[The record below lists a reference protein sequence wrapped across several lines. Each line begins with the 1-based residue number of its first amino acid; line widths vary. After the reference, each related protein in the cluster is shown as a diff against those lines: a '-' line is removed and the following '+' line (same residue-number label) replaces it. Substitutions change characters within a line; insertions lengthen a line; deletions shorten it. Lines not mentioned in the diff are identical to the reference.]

1 MVVPWGKK
9 PVKKGPPQS
18 ICSQRFQS
26 PTGSQESIT
35 RIPPDSRRGDERYSD
50 VDTQQFKEKT
60 MFTRLLPTVL
70 AMALAC
76 AGPAGAS
83 EVARQGDVEVH
94 SVAVPTIELTPEAAR
109 DFNITPSTERGLLTV
124 TLIKKGRGGKAE
136 SVAGQ
141 VYAGGFT
148 MDNKLFTIPI
158 REVRQPDGVYY
169 LGEYRINAPD
179 MIRFLVN
186 ANVLGKSMKVE
197 FSRAFNVP
205 QALAN

>member
-1 MVVPWGKK
+1 
-9 PVKKGPPQS
+9 
-18 ICSQRFQS
+18 
-26 PTGSQESIT
+26 
-35 RIPPDSRRGDERYSD
+35 
-50 VDTQQFKEKT
+50 